1 MLHHFLLLGML
12 ISYAIPIIYV
22 QTKFQTNTTLSDI
35 ICDETC
41 KNTIL
46 FYMTIMGI
54 FTILYET
61 IHRSKDIESRIYISI
76 LLLSIYGLL
85 NYGPETDIHYLF
97 AITSFF
103 CIFAFMVQNTKKDT
117 ILGIFTFLNYM
128 ILLSLTLC
136 IKDDYMISECAYLFF
151 FAAFYIYLHFL
162 HPSFNSSLL

>member
-1 MLHHFLLLGML
+1 MWNHVLLLGML

-22 QTKFQTNTTLSDI
+22 QTKFQTDTTLSDI

-46 FYMTIMGI
+46 FYMGIMGV

-61 IHRSKDIESRIYISI
+61 IHRKDIESTIYISI

-85 NYGPETDIHYLF
+85 NYGPETMMHFLF
-97 AITSFF
+97 AILSFF
-103 CIFAFMVQNTKKDT
+103 SIFFFMVHHAYKTNSPVLFGCTFVNYL
-117 ILGIFTFLNYM
+117 IMIAMIIFV
-128 ILLSLTLC
+128 
-136 IKDDYMISECAYLFF
+136 KDDIILCECAYLFF

-162 HPSFNSSLL
+162 PKDVES